1 MADNDTGAG
10 AGDGAHRP
18 ELRVVRGNPDDAEI
32 AALVAAL
39 SGAAAGSAA
48 APETGPERLNR
59 WGARDTQLRWPH
71 GRRPL
76 RPGPDGW
83 RASALPR

>member
-1 MADNDTGAG
+1 MADNETADA
-10 AGDGAHRP
+10 ASRP
-18 ELRVVRGNPDDAEI
+18 ELRVVRGNPDDAEL

-39 SGAAAGSAA
+39 HGAAAGSAA
-48 APETGPERLNR
+48 PSQAGPERLSR
-59 WGARDTQLRWPH
+59 WGAQDVQLRWPH

-83 RASALPR
+83 RASAMPQ